1 MHIRLWLF
9 QCDLWCSLPQYHTCR
24 HREHLCNFSRDPQ
37 NSQSTAGFIM
47 FRPDSGFLVIVFAD
61 GRDEQ
66 LRIAREGAAPEGGAS
81 VHYLS
86 RNISA
91 RLCSCVRST
100 FCRLFAYV
108 RIRTCPDHSIELSNY
123 TSVVRTIF
131 C

>member
-61 GRDEQ
+61 EQ
-66 LRIAREGAAPEGGAS
+66 LRCVKVGGGSAEGGAS
-81 VHYLS
+81 RASVHYSSSEYL
-86 RNISA
+86 R
-91 RLCSCVRST
+91 
-100 FCRLFAYV
+100 
-108 RIRTCPDHSIELSNY
+108 
-123 TSVVRTIF
+123 
-131 C
+131 